1 MTQDKE
7 AWTDDLEG
15 LLLAVL
21 DQPPPRE
28 EARARGAV
36 SLAALATQEKNRA
49 AAARRDWRAPLRRPG
64 WRVRI
69 AAGITAV
76 AVAGGLALAVAD
88 TGQARPGP
96 GFSRVALAAFT
107 VTRHHG
113 VVKVTLRQLEAGWS
127 ASDRAALQRTL
138 RADGVPAAVVGFHG
152 RIVVEPYHP
161 PTPIPDALRCYP
173 TPLWNQIFT
182 IFHQHGGHG
191 TRFPH
196 GIAYEIH
203 PARIPKGDRV
213 VIPIAGAIS
222 KPHSHGVSFLIGGLV
237 IKPGGRCLI

>member
-1 MTQDKE
+1 MTQDHE
-7 AWTDDLEG
+7 VWTDDLDG

-28 EARARGAV
+28 EVRARGAV
-36 SLAALATQEKNRA
+36 SLAALATQERNRA
-49 AAARRDWRAPLRRPG
+49 AAARRDWPAWLRRPA

-69 AAGITAV
+69 AAGITVV

-96 GFSRVALAAFT
+96 GFSQVTLAAFT

-127 ASDRAALQRTL
+127 ASDRAALQRRL
-138 RADGVPAAVVGFHG
+138 RADGVPAVVGFHG
-152 RIVVEPYHP
+152 SIVVEPDHA
-161 PTPIPDALRCYP
+161 PTPIPHALKCYP
-173 TPLWNQIFT
+173 SPLLNRIFT
-182 IFHQHGGHG
+182 TFHQHGGHG
-191 TRFPH
+191 TRWPH
-196 GIAYEIH
+196 GVAYEIH
-203 PARIPKGDRV
+203 PARIPKGDRI
-213 VIPIAGAIS
+213 VIPIQGATNNRHG
-222 KPHSHGVSFLIGGLV
+222 HSVSAMIGGLL